1 MKNFI
6 GTLNHSRHIYNELMN
21 RFEQKM
27 LILSNK
33 LF

>member
-1 MKNFI
+1 MKSLLC
-6 GTLNHSRHIYNELMN
+6 TLCETKKAYDELMS

-33 LF
+33 IF

>member
-1 MKNFI
+1 MKNLI
-6 GTLNHSRHIYNELMN
+6 CTISHSRKAYQELMN

-33 LF
+33 IF

>member
-1 MKNFI
+1 MKNLI
-6 GTLNHSRHIYNELMN
+6 CTISHSRKAYTEFMN

>member
-1 MKNFI
+1 MKSLI
-6 GTLNHSRHIYNELMN
+6 CTLSETKKVYDELMS

-33 LF
+33 IF

>member
-1 MKNFI
+1 MQSI
-6 GTLNHSRHIYNELMN
+6 IVTISHSRKAYEEFMH

-27 LILSNK
+27 LDLSNK